1 MLSSAATTLASVMSG
16 EYDTTFTIQKAA
28 STTSMG
34 APTQSW
40 DSPVTV
46 TTVSGLLQPASN
58 KAVEAAGITPRLGLW
73 RAFTAVTTVTPGT
86 HRLTTGGK
94 TYDVVDARAYD
105 SHLELLLEEV
115 ST

>member
-1 MLSSAATTLASVMSG
+1 MLSSAATTLASIMSS
-16 EYDTTFTIQKAA
+16 EYDTTFTIQKAG

-34 APTQSW
+34 VTTQDW
-40 DSPVTV
+40 DNPSTV

-58 KAVEAAGITPRLGLW
+58 KAIEAAGITPRQGLW
-73 RAFTAVTTVTPGT
+73 RAFTAVTTITPGT
-86 HRLTTGGK
+86 HRLTAGGA
-94 TYDVVDARAYD
+94 TYAVIDARAYD